1 MVYSLL
7 LVICSR
13 PLRFEGG
20 SSAQAQL
27 PLIFTFYAY
36 KEDRAD
42 LLRRKRENIK
52 KHREA
57 VSDACGKMG
66 GSSAPPSVR

>member
-1 MVYSLL
+1 MLKHSFHLFLL
-7 LVICSR
+7 LC
-13 PLRFEGG
+13 
-20 SSAQAQL
+20 
-27 PLIFTFYAY
+27 

-66 GSSAPPSVR
+66 GAQLLPLYAEFLRLEDPALPLSHQDLSQ

>member
-20 SSAQAQL
+20 SSAKAQL
-27 PLIFTFYAY
+27 PLIFTFMHT
-36 KEDRAD
+36 
-42 LLRRKRENIK
+42 K
-52 KHREA
+52 KI
-57 VSDACGKMG
+57 GLIY
-66 GSSAPPSVR
+66 